1 VLKALLVRGL
11 IALAVGFLIGGL
23 FSEIAFRLQGN
34 TTSRPPRTVEL
45 VIPSGTSEKVA
56 AWVSTIPSDMV
67 IVVGDTLLV
76 RNQDAVTHTLGPLV
90 IPPDSSAKL
99 TLNQIGNLAFT
110 CSFEPTKYFGLTIQ
124 EALTPGVRIE
134 GVIIAGVPFGAVLG
148 LYSLILWPLKKGPA
162 RTA

>member
-1 VLKALLVRGL
+1 MLKALLVRGL

-23 FSEIAFRLQGN
+23 FSEITFRLQGN
-34 TTSRPPRTVEL
+34 NISRPPRTIEL
-45 VIPSGTSEKVA
+45 VIPAGTSQKVA
-56 AWVSTIPSDMV
+56 AGVSTIPQDMV

-76 RNQDAVTHTLGPLV
+76 RNQDAIAHTLGPLV
-90 IPPDSSAKL
+90 IPPGSSAKL

-148 LYSLILWPLKKGPA
+148 LYSLILWPLKKGPP